1 MSVAIADAYRSV
13 NVTGGAGSV
22 PGTSTS
28 QQVDGTLNMV
38 GGFGISLVADPV
50 NNKVTIVNT
59 GNGTGALTTIT
70 DQNANS
76 VFYPIFTRAPAP
88 GDINPITSTYQMDTM
103 YLDQT
108 TNPLSYNPGSS
119 TLTCSTFNG
128 ALTGNATTASSAPAG
143 TLTGTA
149 LPAAVVTSSLT
160 RVGTIDTGT
169 WSASFGAV
177 SGANLTN
184 ITAGN
189 LAGTIP
195 GGVLGNSSLY
205 VGTTQIALNRPSSTQ
220 TLTGTNIDGNAATVT
235 NGLYTTSSFNLGTTS
250 IPFNRTSISQTLSGV
265 SIDGSAGTVPAS
277 GVTGTTLAS
286 GVTDSSL
293 TSVGTLV
300 NLTVTNTISG
310 SINGNAATVTNGVY
324 TSGDQTIAGTKTF
337 SSTIT
342 GSISGN
348 AGTVTNGFYTTSSFN
363 LGTTVIS
370 VNRTSAAQSLTGVS
384 IDGSAAGIA
393 GGTVGSVPY
402 QSAVNTT
409 LFVTGNTTTTPQF
422 VTSTGTG
429 SVAQA
434 PTLTSSTG
442 TGNVVLS
449 TNPTITAPTRGNV
462 GNSSLDTNITVDAAT
477 TEFFVNFY
485 GTTAT
490 TRDLQVSNL
499 TTGRKIVLFIRNNF
513 TSNKNINILVST
525 TTSGFTALNIVGNFT
540 GAGIVGQVSQSAL
553 TPITL
558 IASGGSA
565 AITVFNAGGQL
576 FAFAS

>member
-1 MSVAIADAYRSV
+1 MAVAIADAYRSV

-22 PGTSTS
+22 PGTNTS
-28 QQVDGTLNMV
+28 QQIDGTLNLV
-38 GGFGISLVADPV
+38 GGFGISLVADTAT
-50 NNKVTIVNT
+50 NKVTIVNT

-88 GDINPITSTYQMDTM
+88 GDVNPITSTYQMDTM

-108 TNPLSYNPGSS
+108 TNPLTYNPGSS

-128 ALTGNATTASSAPAG
+128 ALTGNASSASSVPASG
-143 TLTGTA
+143 ISGTA
-149 LPAAVVTSSLT
+149 LPGAIVTSSLT

-195 GGVLGNSSLY
+195 SVVLGNSSVY
-205 VGTTQIALNRPSSTQ
+205 VGTTQIALNRPSSVL

-250 IPFNRTSISQTLSGV
+250 IPFNRTSTSQTLSGV
-265 SIDGSAGTVPAS
+265 SIDGAAPAGS
-277 GVTGTTLAS
+277 LSGTTLNAT
-286 GVTDSSL
+286 VVDSSL

-324 TSGDQTIAGTKTF
+324 TTGDQTIAGTKTF

-342 GSISGN
+342 GSVSGN

-363 LGTTVIS
+363 LGTTAIS
-370 VNRTSAAQSLTGVS
+370 VNRTSAAQSLTGITS
-384 IDGSAAGIA
+384 IDGYAAGLTGGTTGSIPYQTSANTTAFIA
-393 GGTVGSVPY
+393 GNVS
-402 QSAVNTT
+402 
-409 LFVTGNTTTTPQF
+409 TTPQF
-422 VTSTGTG
+422 LTSTGTG
-429 SVAQA
+429 VATQI

-449 TNPTITAPTRGNV
+449 TNPTITCPTGA
-462 GNSSLDTNITVDAAT
+462 AAT
-477 TEFFVNFY
+477 SSSDGDFTFDASTNEFFSFIQSTS
-485 GTTAT
+485 GTARTINI
-490 TRDLQVSNL
+490 SNL
-499 TTGRKIVLFIRNNF
+499 TSGRKVVMYLRNTNVA
-513 TSNKNINILVST
+513 TKVINIAAST
-525 TTSGFTALNIVGNFT
+525 TTAGFAAVNLSKGDAGGTSVTSVTLAATSGTAT
-540 GAGIVGQVSQSAL
+540 
-553 TPITL
+553 
-558 IASGGSA
+558 
-565 AITVFNAGGQL
+565 ITVFNASGIIGG
-576 FAFAS
+576 FIS